1 MRKKNPIDIK
11 SIRKSMRTGVLLVIV
26 AALTLEAT
34 SLIQDYFAQES
45 LREEASLRAENSMET
60 LESKIMNVIS
70 QAETGVRNKT
80 WIAQLCLNFPDTLA
94 QVSQLVVEDNPVIV
108 GSTVALVPGYDRKM
122 PLYAPYTF
130 RSGDSLAFRSLAT
143 EAYGYQTKEWF
154 TKPIELGEGYWSEPY
169 FDDGGGD
176 MLMTTYSIP
185 VKDPEGTTA
194 AVLTGDISLD
204 WLAELADQI
213 QIYPNSRCIM
223 LSRAGLF
230 MISPREDVVM
240 TKTVQEVV
248 GQLADSLSFKAVN
261 RAMLAGESGEATVR
275 ISGKKHQVYYSP
287 VERTGWSM
295 CIIIPDEDI
304 YSGIRRHNRLIRLF
318 QILGLA
324 MLILILRSFFKS
336 QLKNNELNERKK
348 KMESELQIA
357 SRIQMSMV
365 PDSLKSFPERH
376 DLDMAAAIIPAKEV
390 GGDLYDYFIR
400 DGKLFFGIGDVSG
413 KGIPASLVMAVT
425 RTMFRAMSSHEDD
438 PARIIQ
444 SMNDSMAE
452 MNDNDMFV
460 TFFFGVLD
468 LGTGHLSYCNAGHNP
483 PRALTNHIFE
493 LPVEP
498 NLPLGI
504 VQGYP
509 FVGQEADLIY
519 DDALFLYTDGLT
531 EAENGSKELF
541 GEKRMDEAL
550 HGRKSAIDHLKTM
563 QEKVERFVGKAP
575 QSDDLTMLFIHY
587 LGTGKM
593 DHLTLKNDISQISL
607 LAGFMDKVAEENG
620 LDPGLAMKIN
630 LALEEAATNVIMY
643 AYPKGTEGEVDL
655 GASRQGGNLIF
666 TLSDTGVPF
675 DPTVAPEADI
685 SASLENRPIGGL
697 GIHLVRS
704 IMDNVSYKRAEGR
717 NVLTMTKHI

>member
-34 SLIQDYFAQES
+34 SLIQNYFAQES

-60 LESKIMNVIS
+60 LESKIMNVIG

-94 QVSQLVVEDNPVIV
+94 RVSQLVVEDNPVIV

-261 RAMLAGESGEATVR
+261 RAMLDGESGEATVR

-324 MLILILRSFFKS
+324 MLILISRFFP
-336 QLKNNELNERKK
+336 RP
-348 KMESELQIA
+348 
-357 SRIQMSMV
+357 SRR
-365 PDSLKSFPERH
+365 L
-376 DLDMAAAIIPAKEV
+376 
-390 GGDLYDYFIR
+390 
-400 DGKLFFGIGDVSG
+400 
-413 KGIPASLVMAVT
+413 
-425 RTMFRAMSSHEDD
+425 
-438 PARIIQ
+438 
-444 SMNDSMAE
+444 
-452 MNDNDMFV
+452 
-460 TFFFGVLD
+460 
-468 LGTGHLSYCNAGHNP
+468 P
-483 PRALTNHIFE
+483 PRRRPGDDGLHPRPRRKQQGDDRRRAGQVQRNTEGL
-493 LPVEP
+493 LPVGPQGRHAQAALRLHADRPGEHP
-498 NLPLGI
+498 LRNRRKRDRRQLP
-504 VQGYP
+504 VQH
-509 FVGQEADLIY
+509 D
-519 DDALFLYTDGLT
+519 
-531 EAENGSKELF
+531 
-541 GEKRMDEAL
+541 
-550 HGRKSAIDHLKTM
+550 
-563 QEKVERFVGKAP
+563 
-575 QSDDLTMLFIHY
+575 
-587 LGTGKM
+587 
-593 DHLTLKNDISQISL
+593 
-607 LAGFMDKVAEENG
+607 
-620 LDPGLAMKIN
+620 
-630 LALEEAATNVIMY
+630 
-643 AYPKGTEGEVDL
+643 
-655 GASRQGGNLIF
+655 
-666 TLSDTGVPF
+666 
-675 DPTVAPEADI
+675 
-685 SASLENRPIGGL
+685 
-697 GIHLVRS
+697 
-704 IMDNVSYKRAEGR
+704 
-717 NVLTMTKHI
+717 